1 MMMVMM
7 MLFWYLTP
15 YVVSDSDA
23 DRSGVD
29 TFFWRLIS
37 LLGVIRIVVLGVMI
51 PYKSVMIKRWLVYT
65 HCLMLTD
72 RPLRSLHK

>member
-1 MMMVMM
+1 

-23 DRSGVD
+23 DMSGVD
-29 TFFWRLIS
+29 TFFWRLIP

-51 PYKSVMIKRWLVYT
+51 PYDSVI
-65 HCLMLTD
+65 
-72 RPLRSLHK
+72 